1 MFVSFPLVSFRV
13 VFPFPPS
20 CLSSFL
26 FFQPSFFLIFST
38 GKWRVRLAMAYPWS
52 ARARVEY
59 NGQIT
64 LHFKDSTAHGI
75 INAAPSAPS
84 LINNH
89 AEVGDSEISNN
100 NNNNN
105 NNNNRRRR
113 HANPPEVAHDG
124 NTGNGN
130 SHNNDSGDN
139 VISTHSYFLWT
150 VATWFFVSGSL
161 GNPPLPPLPLPPP
174 CWLESYPPC
183 YLES

>member
-1 MFVSFPLVSFRV
+1 MFVSIPLVSFRV
-13 VFPFPPS
+13 VFPLTPS
-20 CLSSFL
+20 C
-26 FFQPSFFLIFST
+26 PSFFLIFST

-100 NNNNN
+100 NYNNNN
-105 NNNNRRRR
+105 NNNNNNNGNRRPR
-113 HANPPEVAHDG
+113 HNNPPDVAHDG

-139 VISTHSYFLWT
+139 VIPTHSYFLWT

-161 GNPPLPPLPLPPP
+161 GNPPLLVG
-174 CWLESYPPC
+174 
-183 YLES
+183 